1 MIRYVLETVRRL
13 GMSYSD
19 CGESQL
25 TVCPMNLVNFSAHG
39 FLIVVKRI
47 KPWTSAG

>member
-1 MIRYVLETVRRL
+1 MSRYGLETVRREDI
-13 GMSYSD
+13 SYSD

-25 TVCPMNLVNFSAHG
+25 TVCPMNLVNFSVHE